1 MNNIVSITDG
11 RPVTTS
17 LAVAEGVGNPHATVI
32 KLIRQNIG
40 DLQEFGPLGFEI
52 QMVNRPQGGGMATE
66 YAVLNEQQAT
76 LLMTYMR
83 NNDVVRSFKKR
94 LVKAFYEFARG
105 ETPRSF
111 AEALRLAADQAER
124 LEAQQAKIQQDAP
137 KVEFHDQ
144 VAECLD
150 TFSVKEAAQTL
161 DTGQN
166 RLMKRLRTMKWV
178 NRYNEPYQR
187 VVDQGLLD
195 VKVHTFEH
203 PINGPTKHTTTRI
216 TGKGLAR
223 LQQVV
228 SGEQAA

>member
-1 MNNIVSITDG
+1 MDNIVSITDG

-17 LAVAEGVGNPHATVI
+17 LAIAEGVGNPHATVI
-32 KLIRQNIG
+32 RLIRDNIE
-40 DLQEFGPLGFEI
+40 DLRDFGPLGFEI
-52 QMVNRPQGGGMATE
+52 HVVNRPQGGGAPTE

-83 NNDVVRSFKKR
+83 NNEVVRNFKKR
-94 LVKAFYEFARG
+94 LVRAFYEFARG

-124 LEAQQAKIQQDAP
+124 LEAQQQKIAQDAP
-137 KVEFHDQ
+137 KVAFHDQ
-144 VAECLD
+144 VAVTHD
-150 TFSVKEAAQTL
+150 SFSVKEAAQSL

-166 RLMKRLRTMKWV
+166 RLMRQLRDLKWV

-195 VKVHTFEH
+195 VKVYTFDH
-203 PINGPTKHTTTRI
+203 PNNGPTTRTTTRI

-223 LQQVV
+223 LLQLMV
-228 SGEQAA
+228 AA